1 MEQFDPIDVD
11 FIINNNE
18 VKASSEK
25 VKQDLKSIGQTAE
38 ETAAKVD
45 SQLKG
50 AFARP
55 DNANA
60 VKALNN
66 DLKEQGNIITKN
78 KPAYNGLGNAI
89 NQISREASAFTV
101 SAQTGFLAISN
112 NIPILADE
120 IQRIKDKNAELTAS
134 GQKGVPVWKQ
144 LVSGLYS
151 WQTAMSVGITLL
163 TIYGKEFVTWV
174 GALFKGKEAID
185 ELKASQKALNDT
197 FNSGSYQKVIKDVL
211 ELSSYIKLAKQGIID
226 KDVALKKYNETL
238 GEASGKVNSLAD
250 AEQGVIDKAPAYVKA
265 MLYKTAAAQASGEA
279 AKQLAESAKKEQ
291 ELNDKIVEAQ
301 KAYNESL
308 KAPSNQ
314 AAQAGGVFT
323 NTGATQ
329 NANRQN
335 LFKNDLDEL
344 LKEREKLNTASINVI
359 TKLNEEA
366 AKIAKAAGLDI
377 FGDDEKK
384 KTAKVVSDY
393 QSLLDKLSDLDKEYS
408 RKSFTKDEEELQA
421 LRDKFDKIRTLV
433 ERFNADPKNKAQ
445 IIDLTNLD
453 KLQVK
458 AEASL
463 TYRQTTEKLKDELAE
478 QQKLFTEFED
488 YKTKFGIEAAKK
500 EFEGRIGAA
509 TTYYDFLKQKQ
520 QENEAS
526 YTAVKDGTAI
536 GGEIERVQLL
546 DEALKKEQTK
556 IDAHFR
562 DLLAKYQS
570 FGQRRK
576 VLEEQYK
583 ADLAA
588 LSGTDAIERRS
599 AEFKNAMDGLA
610 QEELESTDT
619 YKRLIMGVE
628 TLSKEAAQNVINE
641 TRRMVEA
648 LLSAGNISQLAAD
661 GILERLNEAQ
671 KKLDVK
677 SSTASQLRELSA
689 SFLNLGGSL
698 DSYNQ
703 NLAKLLTNAG
713 ELLGVTS
720 NALETI
726 GDSAA
731 TGLEKTTSV
740 IGLFITGYAKL
751 KELTEFLN
759 KDKRLENQISINKT
773 VLEQINIEA
782 AINKLYNERNELIR
796 ESSILLESLYKDDY
810 NSALRIGTESLEL
823 FEKSLNALKSGAL
836 ITGTGKTSG
845 FFGIGAKDKD
855 FNFNINSVLD
865 YILGSG
871 KLPGSFNDATKN
883 DAFLDAV
890 KSVKGVL
897 ESMGKTINDVANFS
911 SEEWLDFLTI
921 VEASG
926 RLTEETTKQLF
937 AAAKSSLEEYQKALE
952 DMRSIISDFAGAL
965 GDDLQNA
972 LVSAFKTGEDAAT
985 QFKKSVSS
993 VLQDLF
999 LNELINS
1006 SFKTY
1011 FDKLQA
1017 EMEGSFGAGGD
1028 QSWIDDIKRF
1038 SENISPQFQAALDAM
1053 EAFNNE
1059 LKAQG
1064 FTGFEGEDT
1073 AKKQGLTGAI
1083 RREITEETG
1092 SELLGLFR
1100 GQYDVTKRALEAA
1113 EAYYEKEQQYYD
1125 NFLTLLAINT
1135 AIRDN
1140 TGATVLELQKAI
1152 VELKIIAENTDKIYL
1167 NDISS

>member
-1 MEQFDPIDVD
+1 MEQFDPIDID
-11 FIINNNE
+11 FIINNDE
-18 VKASSEK
+18 VKASTNK
-25 VKQDLKSIGQTAE
+25 VKDDLKSVGQTAE
-38 ETAAKVD
+38 ETAAKVNN
-45 SQLKG
+45 QLKG
-50 AFARP
+50 AF
-55 DNANA
+55 DGQANNGINQTN
-60 VKALNN
+60 KALA
-66 DLKEQGNIITKN
+66 EQGQIIQRN
-78 KPAYNGLGNAI
+78 KPQYNGLGNAI

-120 IQRIKDKNAELTAS
+120 IQRLKVRNAELTAS
-134 GQKGVPVWKQ
+134 GEKAVPVWKQ
-144 LVSGLYS
+144 LVGGLFS
-151 WQTAMSVGITLL
+151 WQTALSVGITLL
-163 TIYGKEFVTWV
+163 TVYGKEFVTWV
-174 GALFKGKEAID
+174 GTLFKGKEAID

-211 ELSSYIKLAKQGIID
+211 ELRSYINLAKQGVID

-238 GEASGKVNSLAD
+238 GKASGEVKNLAD

-279 AKQLAESAKKEQ
+279 AKQLAESARKEQ
-291 ELNDKIVEAQ
+291 ELNEKIVEAQ

-308 KAPSNQ
+308 KQPSNQ

-323 NTGATQ
+323 NTNATQ
-329 NANRQN
+329 SANRQT
-335 LFKNDLDEL
+335 LFKTELDEL
-344 LKEREKLNTASINVI
+344 IKEREKLNSASINVI

-393 QSLLDKLSDLDKEYS
+393 QNLLDRLNELDKEYS

-445 IIDLTNLD
+445 IIDLSNLD

-478 QQKLFTEFED
+478 QQKLFTEFET
-488 YKTKFGIEAAKK
+488 YKTQFGIEAAKK
-500 EFEGRIGAA
+500 EFEGRIGEA

-520 QENEAS
+520 KENEAS

-536 GGEIERVQLL
+536 GGEVERVQFLN
-546 DEALKKEQTK
+546 EALKKEQTK
-556 IDAHFR
+556 LDAHFR
-562 DLLAKYQS
+562 ELLVKYQS

-576 VLEEQYK
+576 ILEEQFK

-588 LSGTDAIERRS
+588 LSGTDGIERRT
-599 AEFKNAMDGLA
+599 AEFKTEMDKLA

-628 TLSKEAAQNVINE
+628 TLSKDAAQTVINE
-641 TRRMVEA
+641 ARRMVEA
-648 LLSAGNISQLAAD
+648 LLEAGNISQLAAD
-661 GILERLNEAQ
+661 GILEKLDTAQ
-671 KKLDVK
+671 KQLDRK
-677 SSTASQLRELSA
+677 NSTANELRELSTA
-689 SFLNLGGSL
+689 FLNLGSSL
-698 DSYNQ
+698 ESYSQ
-703 NLAKLLTNAG
+703 DLVKTLTTAG

-720 NALETI
+720 NAIDVI
-726 GDSAA
+726 GDSTA
-731 TGLEKTTSV
+731 TGLEKTASLV
-740 IGLFITGYAKL
+740 GLFVTGYSKL
-751 KELTEFLN
+751 KELTEHLN
-759 KDKRLENQISINKT
+759 KDKRLENQININKT
-773 VLEQINIEA
+773 VLEQINIET
-782 AINKLYNERNELIR
+782 AINKLYSERNELIK
-796 ESSILLESLYKDDY
+796 ESSILLDSLYKDDY
-810 NSALRIGTESLEL
+810 NTAFKIGTDSLEL
-823 FEKSLNALKSGAL
+823 FSKSLDALKSGAL

-855 FNFNINSVLD
+855 YDFNVNDILN
-865 YILGSG
+865 YISGSG
-871 KLPGSFNDATKN
+871 KIPSSLGNLTKT
-883 DAFLDAV
+883 DAFFDAV
-890 KSVKGVL
+890 NSVRNII
-897 ESMGKTINDVANFS
+897 ESMGKTIDDVANFS
-911 SEEWLDFLTI
+911 SDEWLEFLTI

-937 AAAKSSLEEYQKALE
+937 AAAKSALEEYQKALE
-952 DMRSIISDFAGAL
+952 DMRNIISDFAGAL
-965 GDDLQNA
+965 GSDLQNA

-985 QFKKSVSS
+985 EFKKSVSS
-993 VLQDLF
+993 VLQNLF

-1006 SFKTY
+1006 TFKTY

-1017 EMEGSFGAGGD
+1017 EMEASFGANGD

-1038 SENISPQFQAALDAM
+1038 SENISPQFQLALDAM

-1064 FTGFEGEDT
+1064 FTGFEGEDE
-1073 AKKQGLTGAI
+1073 AKNQGLTGAI

-1100 GQYDVTKRALEAA
+1100 GQYDVTKRMLEAA
-1113 EAYYEKEQQYYD
+1113 EVYYEKEQQYYA
-1125 NFLTLLAINT
+1125 NFLSLIAINT

-1140 TGATVLELQKAI
+1140 TANTVNELQTAI
-1152 VELKIIAENTDKIYL
+1152 VELKKIADNTEKIYL
-1167 NDISS
+1167 NDI